1 MIIDGIGTIILW
13 LLNIFWNIEVNKEKN
28 KIKKLA
34 RIAVDI
40 ERKVTTATKANAAIL
55 TQQSGIEPSL
65 SDEEIHQILS
75 QVVIEIRRKKER
87 DNRP

>member
-1 MIIDGIGTIILW
+1 LAPEH
-13 LLNIFWNIEVNKEKN
+13 LLEYRSQQGKN

-40 ERKVTTATKANAAIL
+40 VRKVTTATKANAAIL